1 MSDKA
6 KKDPADTYIFS
17 DEVLDE
23 MENLEATA
31 EMAGLEELPQDD
43 DAADAADAA
52 GKKRPLKD
60 KDGDNS

>member
-1 MSDKA
+1 MGNKA

-31 EMAGLEELPQDD
+31 ELAGLEELPQDD
-43 DAADAADAA
+43 DAADAA
-52 GKKRPLKD
+52 GKKRHPKVT
-60 KDGDNS
+60 GVDNS

>member
-1 MSDKA
+1 MGNKA

-31 EMAGLEELPQDD
+31 ELTGLEELPQDD
-43 DAADAADAA
+43 DAADAP
-52 GKKRPLKD
+52 GKKRHPKVTG
-60 KDGDNS
+60 GDSA

>member
-1 MSDKA
+1 MGNKA

-31 EMAGLEELPQDD
+31 ELAGLEELPQDD
-43 DAADAADAA
+43 DAPDAPDAP
-52 GKKRPLKD
+52 GKKRHPKVT
-60 KDGDNS
+60 GVDNS

>member
-1 MSDKA
+1 MGNKA

-31 EMAGLEELPQDD
+31 EMARLEELPQDD
-43 DAADAADAA
+43 DATAVLRTTRRRKAT
-52 GKKRPLKD
+52 G
-60 KDGDNS
+60 GDSS

>member
-1 MSDKA
+1 MGDKA

-43 DAADAADAA
+43 DVAATP
-52 GKKRPLKD
+52 GKKRGLEVS
-60 KDGDNS
+60 DGDSS